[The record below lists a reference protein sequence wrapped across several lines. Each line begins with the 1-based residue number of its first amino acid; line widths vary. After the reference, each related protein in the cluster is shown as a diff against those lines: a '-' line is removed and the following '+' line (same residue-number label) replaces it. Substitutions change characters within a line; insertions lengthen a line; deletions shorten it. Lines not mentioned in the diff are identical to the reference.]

1 MREGG
6 SVQPKPLLLPT
17 LLVLFWEL
25 AVKPL
30 VKTLTSL
37 LLPRSP
43 PLWLTFLPCF
53 ACFQARTSI
62 SPTGPLLCPRLG
74 WVRGVL
80 WLHSPA
86 LLYARRFG
94 AVPLLRSRY
103 PAILGRAPLPLRSL
117 PRLTACRVGVAS
129 VGGFGA
135 QHGLLRST
143 LLLPSTG

>member
-94 AVPLLRSRY
+94 AVPTLRSRF
-103 PAILGRAPLPLRSL
+103 PAIPGRVPLPRRSAL
-117 PRLTACRVGVAS
+117 HLTRCLDGAEND
-129 VGGFGA
+129 GGCGA
-135 QHGLLRST
+135 PHGLWRST
-143 LLLPSTG
+143 LLLPLTG

>member
-74 WVRGVL
+74 WVLGVL
-80 WLHSPA
+80 CRHSPA
-86 LLYARRFG
+86 LLYAHRYG
-94 AVPLLRSRY
+94 AVPLLRSRF
-103 PAILGRAPLPLRSL
+103 PAILGRAPLPLRSDL
-117 PRLTACRVGVAS
+117 RLTPCRVGVAS